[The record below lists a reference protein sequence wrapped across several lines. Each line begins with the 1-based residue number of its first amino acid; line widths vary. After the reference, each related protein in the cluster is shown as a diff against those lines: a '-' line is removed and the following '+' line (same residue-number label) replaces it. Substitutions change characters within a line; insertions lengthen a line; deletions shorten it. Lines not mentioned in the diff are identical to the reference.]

1 MGRIRKNIE
10 VSGKQFWTLFDTGS
24 RNTYVVNTVAE
35 GFNISQISKSRKVS
49 LGDKEHLLNKV
60 FLLQAKVEGYPVEM
74 DSYILDDIGS
84 DENGKKID
92 ILFGVLA
99 MQKWGIR
106 PLPDEERLDMTHYSK
121 EFVEFIEIMK

>member
-99 MQKWGIR
+99 IQKWGIR

>member
-60 FLLQAKVEGYPVEM
+60 FLLQATVEGYPVEM
-74 DSYILDDIGS
+74 DTYILDEIGK
-84 DENGKKID
+84 DEDGKTIEV
-92 ILFGVLA
+92 LFGALA

-106 PLPDEERLDMTHYSK
+106 LAPDEEKLDMTNYSK
-121 EFVEFIEIMK
+121 EFVEFIEMM

>member
-121 EFVEFIEIMK
+121 EFVEFIEI

>member
-1 MGRIRKNIE
+1 M
-10 VSGKQFWTLFDTGS
+10 
-24 RNTYVVNTVAE
+24 VNTVAE

>member
-10 VSGKQFWTLFDTGS
+10 VSGKQFWTLFDTGL